1 MSATTAPCASLRHP
15 TGFWSPSASGR
26 YDVVVARIKLG
37 DLMIKA
43 GLIDEMQLQ
52 SALAVQKQWGG
63 KLGDVLVNNGFID
76 EMMLWKGLSHQL
88 GVPLVSLP
96 DEKVAP
102 GIQKVLPVDLC
113 LKHSLF
119 PLSRDDK
126 SVTIATSDP
135 NNLGGIDEV
144 TFRVGARVKLVLA
157 PDREIEWAIRHYFQG
172 DPSPCPPPRTKRAAP
187 RDDPQPMTIVH
198 NDPATMT
205 PGPALGQP
213 TQTSAAELAALAAR
227 VAGAATTT
235 QAAVARTPATPWWAQ
250 PTATDAEVAIRET
263 AHLLRFLVEAC
274 VQRGVFTREEYLAKL
289 KSLG

>member
-1 MSATTAPCASLRHP
+1 M
-15 TGFWSPSASGR
+15 
-26 YDVVVARIKLG
+26 ARIKLG

-96 DEKVAP
+96 DETITP

-113 LKHSLF
+113 LKHAIF

-135 NNLGGIDEV
+135 NNLDGIDEV

-172 DPSPCPPPRTKRAAP
+172 DPSPCPPPRTKRPTTNTNPQQQMTVVHDDAAS
-187 RDDPQPMTIVH
+187 
-198 NDPATMT
+198 MT

-213 TQTSAAELAALAAR
+213 TQTSAAELAAVAAR
-227 VAGAATTT
+227 MATTAAAT
-235 QAAVARTPATPWWAQ
+235 AAAAARPATPWWAQ

>member
-1 MSATTAPCASLRHP
+1 VRQ
-15 TGFWSPSASGR
+15 SASSARFLEATATGR
-26 YDVVVARIKLG
+26 YAGLVARIKLG

-63 KLGDVLVNNGFID
+63 RLGDVLVNNGFID

-102 GIQKVLPVDLC
+102 GIQKVLPVDFC
-113 LKHSLF
+113 QKHAIF
-119 PLSRDDK
+119 PLTRDDK

-157 PDREIEWAIRHYFQG
+157 PDREIEWAIRHYYQG
-172 DPSPCPPPRTKRAAP
+172 DPSPCPPPRTKRAP
-187 RDDPQPMTIVH
+187 SSTNPQQMTLVH
-198 NDPATMT
+198 DGAATMT
-205 PGPALGQP
+205 PGDGPALGQP
-213 TQTSAAELAALAAR
+213 TQTSAAELAAVAAR
-227 VAGAATTT
+227 VAGAAN
-235 QAAVARTPATPWWAQ
+235 AAAAAAARPPTPWWAQ

-274 VQRGVFTREEYLAKL
+274 VQRGVFTREQYLAKL

>member
-1 MSATTAPCASLRHP
+1 
-15 TGFWSPSASGR
+15 
-26 YDVVVARIKLG
+26 VARIKLG

-76 EMMLWKGLSHQL
+76 EMMLWKGPQPPARRPPR
-88 GVPLVSLP
+88 VPP
-96 DEKVAP
+96 RREDRP
-102 GIQKVLPVDLC
+102 GHPQGAALDLC
-113 LKHSLF
+113 QKHSLF
-119 PLSRDDK
+119 PVARDDK

-157 PDREIEWAIRHYFQG
+157 PDREIEWAIRHHYQG
-172 DPSPCPPPRTKRAAP
+172 DPSPCPPPRTKRAPA
-187 RDDPQPMTIVH
+187 RTDPQQMTIVH
-198 NDPATMT
+198 DEVAAVAAQ
-205 PGPALGQP
+205 GPALGQP
-213 TQTSAAELAALAAR
+213 TQTSAAELAAIAAR
-227 VAGAATTT
+227 VATTAAAT
-235 QAAVARTPATPWWAQ
+235 ARPATPWWAQ

-274 VQRGVFTREEYLAKL
+274 VQRGVFTRQEYLAKL

>member
-1 MSATTAPCASLRHP
+1 MRQSVPGGRFLEHGAARRLRC
-15 TGFWSPSASGR
+15 
-26 YDVVVARIKLG
+26 VVPRIKLG

-63 KLGDVLVNNGFID
+63 RLGDVLVNNGFID

-96 DEKVAP
+96 DETIVP
-102 GIQKVLPVDLC
+102 GIHKVLPLELC
-113 LKHSLF
+113 QKHALF
-119 PLSRDDK
+119 PIARDDK

-157 PDREIEWAIRHYFQG
+157 PDREIEWAIRQYYQG
-172 DPSPCPPPRTKRAAP
+172 DPSPCPPPRTKRAPA
-187 RDDPQPMTIVH
+187 RTDPQQMTIVH
-198 NDPATMT
+198 DEVAAVAAQ
-205 PGPALGQP
+205 GPALGQP
-213 TQTSAAELAALAAR
+213 TQTSAAELAAVAAR
-227 VAGAATTT
+227 LATSAAATATAT
-235 QAAVARTPATPWWAQ
+235 ATRPAAPWWAQ
-250 PTATDAEVAIRET
+250 PTATDAEVAVRET

-274 VQRGVFTREEYLAKL
+274 VQRGLFTREEYLVRL
-289 KSLG
+289 RSLR

>member
-1 MSATTAPCASLRHP
+1 M
-15 TGFWSPSASGR
+15 
-26 YDVVVARIKLG
+26 ARIKLG

-52 SALAVQKQWGG
+52 SALALQKQWGG
-63 KLGDVLVNNGFID
+63 KLGDVFVNHGFID

-102 GIQKVLPVDLC
+102 AIQKILPLDLC
-113 LKHSLF
+113 LKHSIF

-126 SVTIATSDP
+126 TVTIATSDP
-135 NNLGGIDEV
+135 NNLDGIDEV

-157 PDREIEWAIRHYFQG
+157 PEREIEWAIRHHFHG
-172 DPSPCPPPRTKRAAP
+172 DTSPCPPPRTKRVSFQSE
-187 RDDPQPMTIVH
+187 PQPIVQ
-198 NDPATMT
+198 NDAARVT

-227 VAGAATTT
+227 VAGAARAT
-235 QAAVARTPATPWWAQ
+235 AAANRPAAPWWAQ
-250 PTATDAEVAIRET
+250 PTASDAEVAIRET